1 MNAFSAHRIGCLCFY
16 ISPSSFGL
24 SVRFLKITVNARKM
38 KRMELSLTNKAF
50 GKEFWNKCPRV

>member
-16 ISPSSFGL
+16 ISPSFGL